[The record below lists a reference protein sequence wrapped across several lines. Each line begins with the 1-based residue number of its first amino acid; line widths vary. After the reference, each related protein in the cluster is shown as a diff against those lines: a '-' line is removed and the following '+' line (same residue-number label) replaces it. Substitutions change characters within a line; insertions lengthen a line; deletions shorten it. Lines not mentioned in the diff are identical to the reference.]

1 MTWNNEKEVL
11 LLREILVVEPFK
23 FKAKTKERG
32 QAWQE
37 ICDNVNKLNGFTVT
51 SRSVR
56 DKFKVLED
64 RHKAKMNEERRAS
77 GINVEQSEID
87 TLLEEILLRKT
98 EYEMQKETTLSN
110 EKQLGEDIRNRALET
125 FNETLQRND
134 QEPKPKKARNTG
146 SDTVV
151 FLCEKMQQEVEW
163 KSSQFTLRRMELEN
177 KRKARQQTQE
187 QKEQQY
193 DYSYAKFYEPS
204 AAIFS
209 FPHTKPTDSEPSVLS
224 SRKTG

>member
-11 LLREILVVEPFK
+11 LLREILVVEHFK

-125 FNETLQRND
+125 FNETLC
-134 QEPKPKKARNTG
+134 
-146 SDTVV
+146 
-151 FLCEKMQQEVEW
+151 F
-163 KSSQFTLRRMELEN
+163 FT
-177 KRKARQQTQE
+177 
-187 QKEQQY
+187 
-193 DYSYAKFYEPS
+193 
-204 AAIFS
+204 
-209 FPHTKPTDSEPSVLS
+209 
-224 SRKTG
+224 